1 MKDCAEE
8 QKEVLRQCWDGYVCR
23 ELFEV
28 LWVFDTHL
36 FAARREARHEILT
49 LPSLRNVT
57 ALLKCPPVL
66 VPQLRHKAY
75 LEADPAKLTTDYFV
89 QLQRSNN
96 EVVAKF
102 GSCATCAASMP
113 GTVAAVDGVFLSLG
127 PGFGKGTEFVF
138 WEVSRRKT
146 VETPRDGTRA
156 VPRVNP
162 E

>member
-1 MKDCAEE
+1 M
-8 QKEVLRQCWDGYVCR
+8 
-23 ELFEV
+23 
-28 LWVFDTHL
+28 
-36 FAARREARHEILT
+36 
-49 LPSLRNVT
+49 
-57 ALLKCPPVL
+57 
-66 VPQLRHKAY
+66 PQLRHKAY

-96 EVVAKF
+96 EVEAKF

-138 WEVSRRKT
+138 WEQVSPRKT
-146 VETPRDGTRA
+146 AEKPHVVELGRS
-156 VPRVNP
+156 PRVNP